1 MRTSHAPIDPSD
13 GRSPAADKPFASL
26 PAMSRPLDEL
36 AFAHEYTL
44 LALRLPLHHRR
55 LRKARPKPKL
65 YDAAI
70 QPGLAILG
78 AFAQQMGTRQAI
90 VRLENGKPSAISF
103 QPRPFEANWTREH
116 ALSPEALHDPTTD
129 RLLLSDTLPRVSTGD
144 MVHLAAKIA
153 LAVSISTRPTPTAR
167 RRSSSPQRSQR
178 SRWSASPIG
187 QSPAMPPGMTRVFGS
202 EIAKRGVPPGA
213 SCLRHPAP
221 SPTGS
226 TANNVGNA

>member
-1 MRTSHAPIDPSD
+1 MPPLIAAIV
-13 GRSPAADKPFASL
+13 RSLRDTLPFASL

-36 AFAHEYTL
+36 AYAHDYTL

-90 VRLENGKPSAISF
+90 VRLEDGAPSAISF

-116 ALSPEALHDPTTD
+116 ALSPHALADPTTD

-144 MVHLAAKIA
+144 MLHLAAKVA
-153 LAVSISTRPTPTAR
+153 LAVVDKTEAEANGTATFQFVAGKPFRPMVRVVYRPKGANATRP
-167 RRSSSPQRSQR
+167 
-178 SRWSASPIG
+178 
-187 QSPAMPPGMTRVFGS
+187 
-202 EIAKRGVPPGA
+202 EEH
-213 SCLRHPAP
+213 LRLE
-221 SPTGS
+221 
-226 TANNVGNA
+226 